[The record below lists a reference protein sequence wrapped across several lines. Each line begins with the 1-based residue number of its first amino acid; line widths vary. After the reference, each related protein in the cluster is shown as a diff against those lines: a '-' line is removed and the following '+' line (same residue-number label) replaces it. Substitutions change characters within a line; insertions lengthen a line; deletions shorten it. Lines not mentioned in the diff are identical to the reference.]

1 MDTQKDNLI
10 SEELRRLQ
18 TEHQAL
24 RAGYDAARLEVQSLR
39 ERCKTQHA
47 AAMANLARIMGLE
60 RAAAPAPGTALL
72 VKTPTLWVVHMDG
85 RILAVNDEPGHLD
98 GAQAVP
104 YVQAPF
110 ALAQQLR
117 AEAEKE
123 RTNHAP
129 Y

>member
-47 AAMANLARIMGLE
+47 AAM
-60 RAAAPAPGTALL
+60 APGTALL